1 MFIRSMPGKDVDH
14 NRPPSRWSW
23 SRECMHTTLLPVTE
37 AWRKI
42 VQGHD
47 MIKEI
52 KELISIVIL
61 ARSAHERGPRAEM
74 QKHTKQ

>member
-1 MFIRSMPGKDVDH
+1 
-14 NRPPSRWSW
+14 
-23 SRECMHTTLLPVTE
+23 MHTTLLPVTE